1 MKWLRGILW
10 ILFTLCYLHAQSQNC
25 TKSTALLPTKCFEI
39 ESELVDACTS
49 QEGLDEMVRLR
60 IGPNPIPLNSIVNI
74 IWTSNNPWQ
83 GWATFNNTN
92 LNKMNTIN
100 SKIASAG
107 NCGRVIPL
115 NPGQTIPAY
124 AHFMIITSILF
135 NENAQDFSGLTDT
148 LYVALQNNN
157 SITTG
162 HFNNFGTSATRT
174 FIIGTSTCWDT
185 ATYDRSNL
193 VRANGTKGAENG
205 STVLFTPNGVPTY
218 VNYGCKIPQI
228 PLACDAGDVNNVYC
242 TGALVLLSG
251 LVAGSDCFNWF
262 PENRDAGFFVDST
275 NLNTM
280 FSIRE
285 GFSGTVKLYLKAF
298 GNCNT
303 SILDSVI
310 FTVSPP
316 DIVINIV
323 DLEDSVYCVGST
335 LHLNTMSNSTNAVTW
350 TSNGW
355 GTFSSLFDFNIT
367 YTPSSLDINRIVWFK
382 ISQTADCGKPSDSIA
397 VRFIAKPSAL
407 FQPSDTIV
415 CITEKMIALNPQVL
429 GGKFVSPYVSGYYFN
444 TPAIAGKYPIWY
456 IVSNQVC
463 ADSMLVTI
471 EVKPMVNAAF
481 TLSDSIICKGEPV
494 TINALNTGG
503 VFSGASF
510 LGNLVNTQS
519 PGDLAIQ
526 YKIDNGACVDSVVK
540 NLKIED
546 NGNPAFNLSDT
557 VVCEGDPM
565 VNLLPTATNGRFSG
579 NHVLGSSFDPSEA
592 GYFKIMHV
600 VGTGKCSDTS
610 YHYIRVLPK
619 PDASFRLSSVRVTVF
634 DTITFTYTGSMVS
647 SYFWSMGD
655 GNTSTQKNVT
665 HVYQKDEMYPVYLMV
680 ENAVGCLDTAY
691 LNLEVESQEFVFFPN
706 AFTPNANGTN
716 DRYLISY
723 LGIRNFHISIYNRWG
738 QLVYESGDI
747 NEGWDGK
754 TKGEECSSDVY
765 FYVATYTNKKGLP
778 RSKSGNIT
786 LLR

>member
-1 MKWLRGILW
+1 MLMGMGFLQA
-10 ILFTLCYLHAQSQNC
+10 HAQNC

-39 ESELVDACTS
+39 ESELVDACTNL
-49 QEGLDEMVRLR
+49 EGLDEMVKIR

-74 IWTSNNPWQ
+74 TWTTNNQWQ
-83 GWATFNNTN
+83 GWATYNTTN
-92 LNKMNTIN
+92 LNKINSIN

-107 NCGRVIPL
+107 NCGRVIPI

-135 NENAQDFSGLTDT
+135 DANAQDFSGLTDT

-162 HFNNFGTSATRT
+162 HFNNFGSSATRT

-193 VRANGTKGAENG
+193 VRVNGTKGAENG
-205 STVLFTPNGVPTY
+205 STVLFTHSGVPTY

-228 PLACDAGDVNNVYC
+228 PLACDAGEVNSIYC
-242 TGALVLLSG
+242 TGDLVLLSG
-251 LVAGSDCFNWF
+251 LIAGSDCFNWF
-262 PENRDAGFFVDST
+262 PENRDAGFFVDTT

-280 FSIRE
+280 FRIRE
-285 GFSGTVKLYLKAF
+285 GFTGTVKLYLKAF

-310 FTVSPP
+310 FTVPP
-316 DIVINIV
+316 PEIVINIV
-323 DLEDSVYCVGST
+323 DLSDSVFCVGST
-335 LHLNTMSNSTNAVTW
+335 LNLNSISNSTNPVTW

-382 ISQTADCGKPSDSIA
+382 INQTADCGKPSDSIA
-397 VRFIAKPSAL
+397 IRIIAKPSAL
-407 FQPSDTIV
+407 FQPDDTII
-415 CITEKMIALNPQVL
+415 CITDKAIALNPQTP
-429 GGKFVSPYVSGYYFN
+429 GGVFISNFVSGNYFN
-444 TPAIAGKYPIWY
+444 TPSVAGKYPIWY
-456 IVSNQVC
+456 KLSNKAC
-463 ADSMLVTI
+463 SDSMLIYI
-471 EVKPMVNAAF
+471 EVRPLVDAMFAI
-481 TLSDSIICKGEPV
+481 SDSVVCKGQQV
-494 TINALNTGG
+494 TVSALNPDGI
-503 VFSGASF
+503 FSGANFS
-510 LGNLVNTQS
+510 GNLINTQI
-519 PGDLAIQ
+519 PGDFAIQ
-526 YKIDNGACVDSVVK
+526 YKIDNGACVDSVIRS
-540 NLKIED
+540 LRIED
-546 NGNPAFNLSDT
+546 AGNPAFSLSDT
-557 VVCEGDPM
+557 VVCEGDPI
-565 VNLLPTATNGRFSG
+565 VSLIPIANNGSFTGYHVQG
-579 NHVLGSSFDPSEA
+579 NSFEPIQQ
-592 GYFKIMHV
+592 GYFQIMHV
-600 VGTGKCSDTS
+600 VGTGKCADTS
-610 YHYIRVLPK
+610 YQHIRVLPK
-619 PDASFRLSSVRVTVF
+619 PNASFKLSAQKVTVF
-634 DTITFTYTGSMVS
+634 DTITFTYTGSTVS
-647 SYFWSMGD
+647 SYFWTLGD

-665 HVYQKDEMYPVYLMV
+665 HVYQKDENYPVYLIV

-706 AFTPNANGTN
+706 AFTPNANGMN

-738 QLVYESGDI
+738 QLMYESNSLD
-747 NEGWDGK
+747 EGWDGK
-754 TKGEECSSDVY
+754 TKGEECMADVY